1 MEVIKKE
8 NYKVPVF
15 SWCSEIEENAMSQ
28 IDNLAQLP
36 FVFNRI
42 SIMSDCH
49 QGYGMPIGGVIAT
62 KDVVIP
68 NAVGVDIGCGMR
80 AVKTN
85 LCVEGVA
92 IDQLKT
98 ILGFIRKR
106 IPVGFKHHDKPHPIP
121 DLPNCEMKICTE
133 QYESATKQV
142 GTLGGGNHFIE
153 IQRDQDGFI
162 WFMIHSGS
170 RNLGKKVADYYNKI
184 AQRLNAD
191 WYSSVPKNWELAF
204 LPMDT
209 AVGICYLSEMEYCLQ
224 FAAANRDLMAE
235 IVKDIF
241 YEVDGDV
248 LFSDEVNIHH
258 NYAAMENHFGCN
270 VMIHRKGA
278 TRARKNE
285 VGIIPGSQGTHS
297 YIVSGL
303 GNPDSFMSCSHGAGR
318 CMGRKE
324 AIRSLDFDTEVYAME
339 AQGILHAIRNKNDLD
354 EATGAYKN
362 IDTVMAEQS
371 DLVSIFY
378 TLTPMAVVKG

>member
-1 MEVIKKE
+1 
-8 NYKVPVF
+8 
-15 SWCSEIEENAMSQ
+15 
-28 IDNLAQLP
+28 
-36 FVFNRI
+36 
-42 SIMSDCH
+42 
-49 QGYGMPIGGVIAT
+49 
-62 KDVVIP
+62 
-68 NAVGVDIGCGMR
+68 
-80 AVKTN
+80 
-85 LCVEGVA
+85 
-92 IDQLKT
+92 
-98 ILGFIRKR
+98 
-106 IPVGFKHHDKPHPIP
+106 
-121 DLPNCEMKICTE
+121 
-133 QYESATKQV
+133 
-142 GTLGGGNHFIE
+142 
-153 IQRDQDGFI
+153 
-162 WFMIHSGS
+162 
-170 RNLGKKVADYYNKI
+170 
-184 AQRLNAD
+184 
-191 WYSSVPKNWELAF
+191 
-204 LPMDT
+204 
-209 AVGICYLSEMEYCLQ
+209 
-224 FAAANRDLMAE
+224 MAE